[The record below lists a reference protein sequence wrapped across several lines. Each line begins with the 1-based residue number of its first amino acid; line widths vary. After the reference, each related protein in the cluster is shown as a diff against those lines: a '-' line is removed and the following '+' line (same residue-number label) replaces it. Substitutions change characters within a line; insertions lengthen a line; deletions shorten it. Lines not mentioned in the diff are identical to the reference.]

1 MLELISGLGVGLFV
15 VTFITILKYERD
27 LAKIRKE
34 YSELLRFTLA
44 RKDPGAFL
52 TAFPKP
58 DMDKV
63 KQEEEQ
69 KNRKEIKEY
78 NDIML
83 RDSVSHGVTID
94 EIKRFGFDA
103 NGINA

>member
-1 MLELISGLGVGLFV
+1 MLELISGLGVGLL
-15 VTFITILKYERD
+15 ITIIVSLKYERD

-52 TAFPKP
+52 TAFPIP
-58 DMDKV
+58 EMNVV
-63 KQEEEQ
+63 KREEEEKKR
-69 KNRKEIKEY
+69 KNMSEY
-78 NDIML
+78 DDIML
-83 RDSVSHGVTID
+83 RDSVNYGVTID
-94 EIKRFGFDA
+94 EIKRFGFDE